1 TRGLLRAL
9 GSSTISN
16 RKIARRAGFNEILPC
31 RSDSSAVGGG
41 LSSVLTAFRNTVCSV
56 SDTAAMT
63 SESGTR
69 ARAPL
74 TFARTH
80 RPRDCRLLQ
89 QAACQEPANAES
101 GADWRFLPCAR
112 PPGRAPCVDKMIHP
126 AACGKV
132 SDATTT
138 DPSAPIC
145 SPRCYGDA

>member
-1 TRGLLRAL
+1 MSDPAAPRMRGLLRAL

-56 SDTAAMT
+56 SDTAEMT

-74 TFARTH
+74 TFARAQ
-80 RPRDCRLLQ
+80 RPRACRLVE
-89 QAACQEPANAES
+89 QAACQEPANADITRRL
-101 GADWRFLPCAR
+101 AAFDVRVPAWAR
-112 PPGRAPCVDKMIHP
+112 ALRGQNHPPERRAVK
-126 AACGKV
+126 
-132 SDATTT
+132 SL
-138 DPSAPIC
+138 
-145 SPRCYGDA
+145 